1 MAALVMLNL
10 EGGEGG
16 GGEEHSMKSYK
27 ERLYPKVQPLILT

>member
-16 GGEEHSMKSYK
+16 EENSMKSYK